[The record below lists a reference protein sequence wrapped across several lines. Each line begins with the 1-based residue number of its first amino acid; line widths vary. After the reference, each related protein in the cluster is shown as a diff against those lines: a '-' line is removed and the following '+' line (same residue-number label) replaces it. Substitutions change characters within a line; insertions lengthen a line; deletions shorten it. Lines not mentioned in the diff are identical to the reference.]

1 MRPFAN
7 SRVTV
12 GQPGTGNSGLP
23 RGIIPPMMCLFR
35 RAFNGAAAVSVLMFV
50 ATCVLWRA
58 TENDAVSFWGRAK
71 AGAGSAIS
79 ARDTV

>member
-1 MRPFAN
+1 
-7 SRVTV
+7 
-12 GQPGTGNSGLP
+12 
-23 RGIIPPMMCLFR
+23 MMCLFR